1 MHAAHQVIY
10 RCPIGMC
17 KHTFEGIYKGMRPSL
32 LVEHLRKA
40 HVSIPHLALPPNP
53 PPTVGPAADTLSL
66 QRLAMDCGDAL
77 AEGSHSAQA
86 KGSHPDSAE
95 RIDGQD
101 LQLLGRVAQVAWE
114 TNSVDWDCVAL
125 QLGYKD
131 AASVKVCYIDGPA
144 LCSVRADVRCP

>member
-1 MHAAHQVIY
+1 
-10 RCPIGMC
+10 MC

-40 HVSIPHLALPPNP
+40 H
-53 PPTVGPAADTLSL
+53 
-66 QRLAMDCGDAL
+66 RLAMDCGDAL
-77 AEGSHSAQA
+77 EEGSHSAQA

-114 TNSVDWDCVAL
+114 TKSVDWDCVAL

-131 AASVKVCYIDGPA
+131 AASVKSSFARIREKYSLP
-144 LCSVRADVRCP
+144 